1 VAYPLRR
8 SGLAASIAAGA
19 VLCALTAVIT
29 VSGTDSDLAWL
40 EALARALTV
49 AAPIGVGI
57 YALYRPPFERF
68 GALLTL
74 TGFVWFLTTLAN
86 SDDAVIYSVGRVSAW
101 VVELPLVILLL
112 AFPTGRL
119 EARTD
124 RALVYA
130 VAVLVLVFYLPT
142 ALVTERYPAPGPW
155 MSCNADCPDNA
166 FMLTASEPAIVE
178 DVIRPVR
185 ETFVLLLYLAVAV
198 RLAQRIVAARAR
210 LVRRTVMPVLAVAIV
225 RCAVFGG
232 LVTVRRIAP
241 DSSEVEAWMWVIA
254 AMVPLMCAAFLLGLA
269 RWWMFMA
276 RSTRKLAVRLRGHP
290 GPPELRDA
298 LAEAFDDPSLEV
310 VYRQEDGRWA
320 DATGTPRAL
329 PQPTRET
336 CVTEV
341 ADDDR
346 VLAAIIHDRALGD
359 DPGFI
364 DTASAYVV
372 TQTRIRTAAGDE
384 RRRIERDLHDGAQQ
398 RLVALAIN
406 LGLAAERSG
415 DDGEH
420 AAAVMRRLALEVE
433 HALDELRALTRGVPP
448 APLAD
453 GGLVEGLRAAALRS
467 PIPATVLGAGVRRY
481 PAEIENAAYF
491 CCLEAMQNAAKHA
504 LGATAVVI
512 DLSEAEELRLEV
524 RDDGAG
530 FDPARVAGGLGLISM
545 RERLAAVGGELTVVS
560 SPGHGTRIIGSIP
573 LGTVARP
580 SVMRLG

>member
-1 VAYPLRR
+1 
-8 SGLAASIAAGA
+8 
-19 VLCALTAVIT
+19 
-29 VSGTDSDLAWL
+29 
-40 EALARALTV
+40 
-49 AAPIGVGI
+49 
-57 YALYRPPFERF
+57 
-68 GALLTL
+68 
-74 TGFVWFLTTLAN
+74 
-86 SDDAVIYSVGRVSAW
+86 
-101 VVELPLVILLL
+101 
-112 AFPTGRL
+112 
-119 EARTD
+119 
-124 RALVYA
+124 
-130 VAVLVLVFYLPT
+130 
-142 ALVTERYPAPGPW
+142 
-155 MSCNADCPDNA
+155 
-166 FMLTASEPAIVE
+166 
-178 DVIRPVR
+178 
-185 ETFVLLLYLAVAV
+185 
-198 RLAQRIVAARAR
+198 
-210 LVRRTVMPVLAVAIV
+210 
-225 RCAVFGG
+225 
-232 LVTVRRIAP
+232 
-241 DSSEVEAWMWVIA
+241 
-254 AMVPLMCAAFLLGLA
+254 
-269 RWWMFMA
+269 
-276 RSTRKLAVRLRGHP
+276 
-290 GPPELRDA
+290 
-298 LAEAFDDPSLEV
+298 
-310 VYRQEDGRWA
+310 
-320 DATGTPRAL
+320 
-329 PQPTRET
+329 
-336 CVTEV
+336 
-341 ADDDR
+341 
-346 VLAAIIHDRALGD
+346 
-359 DPGFI
+359 
-364 DTASAYVV
+364 VV